1 MPEFPDQPL
10 DHFSLNKELAR
21 LDLPDFTGSSRLS
34 RRDGEAVDPYVVIKC
49 GELSQGQRASV
60 KAVLAAHKIPEPKPP
75 EPSLEDRIAA
85 LEARGGS

>member
-49 GELSQGQRASV
+49 GELSRRQRASV
-60 KAVLAAHKIPEPKPP
+60 KSVLAAHKIPEPKPSTLSI
-75 EPSLEDRIAA
+75 EERLTA
-85 LEARGGS
+85 LERGGS